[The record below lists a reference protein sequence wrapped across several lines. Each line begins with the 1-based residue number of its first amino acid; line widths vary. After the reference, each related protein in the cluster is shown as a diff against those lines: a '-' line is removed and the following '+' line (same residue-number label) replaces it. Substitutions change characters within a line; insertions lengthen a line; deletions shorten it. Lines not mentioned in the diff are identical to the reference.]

1 VCSVANGLQQ
11 SFLHFQLATIGWL
24 NRRNTMA
31 KSKRRVPKKITIK
44 IPKALRKSKMFKS
57 LLVTKLDTA
66 LLASALVSAAGAAA
80 AVLARQKSR
89 RKLAPVSAQPT
100 KRDAVPIVRVG
111 TPRSASD
118 RLSETSPVQE
128 TSNPQH
134 GSGEEVAGCEPQVV
148 YPSESL
154 TQAA

>member
-1 VCSVANGLQQ
+1 
-11 SFLHFQLATIGWL
+11 
-24 NRRNTMA
+24 
-31 KSKRRVPKKITIK
+31 
-44 IPKALRKSKMFKS
+44 
-57 LLVTKLDTA
+57 
-66 LLASALVSAAGAAA
+66 
-80 AVLARQKSR
+80 VLARQKSR
-89 RKLAPVSAQPT
+89 RELAPVSAQPS

-111 TPRSASD
+111 TPRSAND

-134 GSGEEVAGCEPQVV
+134 GSGEEAAGCEPQMV